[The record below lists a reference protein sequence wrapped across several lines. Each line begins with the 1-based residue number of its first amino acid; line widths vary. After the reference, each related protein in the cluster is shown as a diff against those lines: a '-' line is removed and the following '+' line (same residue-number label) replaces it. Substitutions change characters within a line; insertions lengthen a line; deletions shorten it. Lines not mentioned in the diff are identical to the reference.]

1 MISVSVYNNNG
12 IYFYTQTGH
21 QSVNVSDF
29 YINSAMSGMTSF
41 NLTAAPS

>member
-1 MISVSVYNNNG
+1 MVSLSVHNYNG

-21 QSVNVSDF
+21 QRCDF

-41 NLTAAPS
+41 NLTAAHS